1 MWTVLK
7 ISAFTAC
14 MYEVIEGFVQPNYIF
29 LFMFLKIRLVQDGW
43 EREDGEGQDRN
54 WRQGAPLRGC
64 GQNTVTVVAVVVE
77 MERRG
82 RI

>member
-1 MWTVLK
+1 
-7 ISAFTAC
+7 
-14 MYEVIEGFVQPNYIF
+14 
-29 LFMFLKIRLVQDGW
+29 MFLKIRLVQDGW
-43 EREDGEGQDRN
+43 EREDGEGQDRS